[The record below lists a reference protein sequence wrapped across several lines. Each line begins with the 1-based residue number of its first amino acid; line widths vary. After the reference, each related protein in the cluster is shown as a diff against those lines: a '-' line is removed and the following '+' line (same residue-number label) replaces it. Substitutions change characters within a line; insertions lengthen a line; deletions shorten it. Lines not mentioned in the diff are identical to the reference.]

1 MRVETKSLI
10 KKLDPLSL
18 RALEAA
24 INLAVSQKMSEV
36 GVEHWCY
43 KIASEQDSTFKQLL
57 SKGGI
62 HSDDF
67 LKSISQEAFARGT
80 HQGVPSLSASL
91 TTLIHDAWM
100 LASVDFQAQG
110 INSGHILI
118 ALVSSGFR
126 PNALSRAL
134 LKELDVNQLKPQLKA
149 LLENKEPS
157 APHEESGALGRFTTD
172 LLYLAK
178 AGRLDRAVGRNRELT
193 QVIDILCRRKQNNPV
208 LVGESGVGKTA
219 IVEELAFCIL
229 EGKVPAMLKG
239 ASLRSLDFAALQA
252 GANVQG
258 EFESRI
264 KELLEALQ
272 KSEKVVL
279 FIDEIHNFLGSSGK
293 AAEAAN
299 LLKPALSKGL
309 SVIGATTWAEYKKS
323 FEKDAALTR
332 RFQLVKVLE
341 PSESAALDIVRK
353 ASCVL
358 EKHHKVAIEDSA
370 LESAV
375 SLSVRYMNHA
385 RLPDKAIALLD
396 SACTRIRLQQSM
408 PPLFIRDLKEQI
420 ELNKLLLARLEK
432 DLNVDPLKRAALVK
446 SIAALQA
453 QHNVELNSW
462 QRQVALIKEILEARK
477 KGSLE
482 LYLKHQKSLLELQ
495 KGDTKLHESV
505 NKAVIA
511 DILSE
516 WTGIPISTK
525 ENLEELLSLDEKVR
539 QRVIGQ
545 DHAIEL
551 ILDTIRISKAK
562 LANPKKPIGVFLLV
576 GESGVGKTETALSLA
591 QSVYGHESKI
601 ITINMSEYKEGHKVA
616 SLIGSP
622 PGYVGYGEGG
632 RLTEAVRRD
641 PYSVILLD
649 EIEKAHPNVQDLFLQ
664 VFDKGTLTDSEGVEV
679 DFKNTLI
686 ILTSNLGSKVIRDF
700 CSQIRDEQ
708 EDAQEDEEEALESK
722 EEGGVR
728 GAQVPKEELDALN
741 EEAASSKQMKTE
753 EGKRDD
759 LKGQEESKNESSWPS
774 EEHDSKS
781 IQSEHGKEHDKGSNA
796 DEGHGL
802 EDLQA
807 QTNSDQE
814 HDLEN
819 AHGQTKGPNAGEDH
833 EGSEDENMKGS
844 LSPESMEVLSQ
855 MLQAELLKSLKPEF
869 LGRLVVVPYISLT
882 REILE
887 GIIKLQLAKVAQ
899 LLKDNYGAQ
908 LTCTNEAVAKI
919 LEASK
924 VSPIG
929 ARQIEKIIA
938 QEILPDLS
946 IAILEVTSKGM
957 TFGKVELSIKHGEF
971 AIGISK

>member
-1 MRVETKSLI
+1 MRVDTKSLI

-18 RALEAA
+18 KALEAA

-43 KIASEQDSTFKQLL
+43 KIASEDSPFRKLL
-57 SKGGI
+57 TKGGVQP
-62 HSDDF
+62 DDF
-67 LKSISQEAFARGT
+67 LKSITQEACYSRGT
-80 HQGVPSLSASL
+80 HQGVPSLSAGL

-100 LASVDFQAQG
+100 LASVDFASQE

-118 ALVSSGFR
+118 ALVSSGFGL
-126 PNALSRAL
+126 NALARAL
-134 LKELDVNQLKPQLKA
+134 LKELSANQLKSELKA
-149 LLENKEPS
+149 LSESKGASVPM
-157 APHEESGALGRFTTD
+157 EESGALGRFTVD

-178 AGRLDRAVGRNRELT
+178 TGRLDRAVGRNRELT
-193 QVIDILCRRKQNNPV
+193 QVVDILCRRKQNNPI

-219 IVEELAFCIL
+219 IVEELAFCML
-229 EGKVPAMLKG
+229 EGKVPAALKG
-239 ASLRSLDFAALQA
+239 ASLRSLDFASLQA
-252 GANVQG
+252 GASVQG
-258 EFESRI
+258 EFESRV
-264 KELLEALQ
+264 KDLLEALQ
-272 KSEKVVL
+272 KSTKVIL

-293 AAEAAN
+293 AADAAN

-341 PSESAALDIVRK
+341 PSESAALDIMRK
-353 ASCVL
+353 CSSVL

-396 SACTRIRLQQSM
+396 SACTRIRLQHSM
-408 PPLFIRDLKEQI
+408 PPLFVRDLKEQI
-420 ELNKLLLARLEK
+420 EINKLLLARLERE
-432 DLNVDPLKRAALVK
+432 LHVDAAKKETLVE
-446 SIAALQA
+446 SIAALEA
-453 QHNVELNSW
+453 QHDVELNLW
-462 QRQVALIKEILEARK
+462 QRQVELIKELVESRK
-477 KGSLE
+477 KGILE
-482 LYLKHQKSLLELQ
+482 LYFKQQKDLLELQ
-495 KGDTKLHESV
+495 TGNIALYESV

-525 ENLEELLSLDEKVR
+525 ENLEELLSLDAKVR

-545 DHAIEL
+545 DHSIEL

-591 QSVYGHESKI
+591 EAVYGHESKI
-601 ITINMSEYKEGHKVA
+601 VTINMSEYKEGHKVA

-632 RLTEAVRRD
+632 RLTEAVRRN

-686 ILTSNLGSKVIRDF
+686 ILTSNLGSKLIRDF
-700 CSQIRDEQ
+700 CSKIR
-708 EDAQEDEEEALESK
+708 EEEELEEEESSQQAQSAESSELHNKEAQTKAEEDVDQNEPFKSEQTLESQD
-722 EEGGVR
+722 EGGEV
-728 GAQVPKEELDALN
+728 GAQIPKEDL
-741 EEAASSKQMKTE
+741 
-753 EGKRDD
+753 EGK
-759 LKGQEESKNESSWPS
+759 Q
-774 EEHDSKS
+774 
-781 IQSEHGKEHDKGSNA
+781 IKEI
-796 DEGHGL
+796 
-802 EDLQA
+802 
-807 QTNSDQE
+807 T
-814 HDLEN
+814 
-819 AHGQTKGPNAGEDH
+819 
-833 EGSEDENMKGS
+833 
-844 LSPESMEVLSQ
+844 PESMEVLSQ

-869 LGRLVVVPYISLT
+869 LGRLTVVPYMSLT
-882 REILE
+882 KEILE
-887 GIIKLQLAKVAQ
+887 GIIKLQLSKLAK
-899 LLKDNYGAQ
+899 LLKDNYGAE
-908 LTCTNEAVAKI
+908 LTCTNEALEKI
-919 LEASK
+919 LAASK
-924 VSPIG
+924 ISPIG

-957 TFGKVELSIKHGEF
+957 TFGKVELSIKEGEF
-971 AIGISK
+971 AIGIAK